1 MKEYWRDVKGYEGFY
16 QVSNVGRIRSLD
28 RIVNSNHSNKRKS
41 KGRILKATKDRYGY
55 LYVVFCVRNKRK
67 TEKVHR
73 IVANS
78 FIQNPQNKEQ
88 VNHLNEI
95 KTDNRVQNLEWA
107 TASEN
112 NNYGIGQ
119 IRRVEKRN
127 KPTIQYSLDG
137 ELLKKWRSAS
147 DAGRTLGIDISGI
160 CKCCRGTLESIKGY
174 RWSYWKDIEEDH
186 L

>member
-28 RIVNSNHSNKRKS
+28 RIVNSNHNNKRKS
-41 KGRILKATKDRYGY
+41 KGRILKATKDKYGY
-55 LYVVFCVRNKRK
+55 SYVVFCVRNKRN

-73 IVANS
+73 VVANA

-95 KTDNRVQNLEWA
+95 KTDNRVQNLEWS
-107 TASEN
+107 TAFEN
-112 NNYGIGQ
+112 YHYGTGQ
-119 IRRVEKRN
+119 KRRVEKC
-127 KPTIQYSLDG
+127 KKSIIQYSLDG
-137 ELLKKWRSAS
+137 KLLKKWRSAS
-147 DAGRTLGIDISGI
+147 DAGRTLGIDLSSI
-160 CKCCRGTLESIKGY
+160 CKCCRGEIKSYKGCK
-174 RWSYWKDIEEDH
+174 WSYWKELKEDH